1 MAIWIFR
8 TLIFIAGPLISY
20 YQISHSYHGMFIGL
34 VISSTIVIAEIILQA
49 IPLDTIVAG
58 IIGIVFGLIG
68 ARLLDYAIFLTDNQA
83 AYDFVKD
90 YSLLLKVVLAYFGL
104 VIAIRKKSELD
115 LLDRD
120 ILKIGRHKQPTE
132 LSILDTSAIIDGRVA
147 DIVETKFISG
157 IIVVPRFILVE
168 LQALADSSDTFK
180 RNRARRGLDII
191 AKLQKVESVTV
202 KLFDKDYPRIP
213 EADAKLV
220 ALAKDL
226 DGKLVTTDFNLNKI
240 AMLQGIA
247 VLNVNDLSNAL
258 KPVFLPGETMPIFLI
273 KEGKEHNQAI
283 GYLDDGT
290 MVVIEDGRKHV
301 GKRVDAVVTSIL
313 QTSSGRMVFGRMA
326 PESARQ
332 AHQHP
337 HHDPDL
343 PGGISG
349 YTNK

>member
-1 MAIWIFR
+1 MTIWIIR
-8 TLIFIAGPLISY
+8 ALIFIAGPLISY
-20 YQISHSYHGMFIGL
+20 FQISHTYHGMFIGL
-34 VISSTIVIAEIILQA
+34 VISATIVIAEIILQA

-83 AYDFVKD
+83 AYEFVKD
-90 YSLLLKVVLAYFGL
+90 YSLLLKLVLAYFGL

-147 DIVETKFISG
+147 DIVETRFISG

-191 AKLQKVESVTV
+191 AKLQKVENVTV
-202 KLFDKDYPRIP
+202 KLFEKDYPRIP
-213 EADAKLV
+213 DADAKLV

-226 DGKLVTTDFNLNKI
+226 DGKIVTTDFNLNKI
-240 AMLQGIA
+240 AMLQGIT
-247 VLNVNDLSNAL
+247 VLNINDLSNAL
-258 KPVFLPGETMPIFLI
+258 KPVFLPGEAMPIFLI
-273 KEGKEHNQAI
+273 KEGKEHSQAI

-290 MVVIEDGRKHV
+290 MVVVEDGRKHV
-301 GKRVDAVVTSIL
+301 GKRVDVTVTSIL

-326 PESARQ
+326 PDNTRH
-332 AHQHP
+332 AHQRP
-337 HHDPDL
+337 HHDPEL
-343 PGGISG
+343 PGGING